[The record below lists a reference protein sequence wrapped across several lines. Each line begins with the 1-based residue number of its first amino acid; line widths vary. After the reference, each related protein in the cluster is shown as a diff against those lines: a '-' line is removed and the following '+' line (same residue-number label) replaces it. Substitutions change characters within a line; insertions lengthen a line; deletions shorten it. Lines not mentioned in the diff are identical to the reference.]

1 MERLYRHNV
10 FIISLIVSVAVSAV
24 IFGSDLE
31 ASLVQLRSASM
42 EVLLLAPLALG
53 LEICLRGM
61 RLQVMTTI
69 WQKQVGFLRAIQI
82 NLAGDFA
89 NAVTPASVGGGPVRG
104 YQLVRSK
111 MTIEEA
117 TATIIGERLTDH
129 LALAVLSVVLLAL
142 SFDSFEG
149 SGRYLAYMGGASLIG
164 CVTCYIYF
172 RGNSKFRQGTT
183 GRYLGTLFGRLI
195 GKDSLPGRYALRFM
209 QFWSRLRQDL
219 RHMVTL
225 GGKRFLLCGLL
236 AILNQSVRTCIPVI
250 LAYGLH
256 LDVPVA
262 ACVLWILAK
271 RYGLDS
277 MPIPGA
283 NGITETAFLWYFGK
297 YTAVSS
303 LAPFLILWR
312 FFSYYA
318 YLILGGAVT
327 VWMVGNRT
335 SGLKSYLTSIGND
348 QNPVAEESA

>member
-1 MERLYRHNV
+1 MERIYRHNI
-10 FIISLIVSVAVSAV
+10 FIISLIVSLALSIL
-24 IFGSDLE
+24 IFGSDVE
-31 ASLVQLRSASM
+31 ASLVQLRSASL

-53 LEICLRGM
+53 IEICLRGI

-69 WQKQVGFLRAIQI
+69 WQKQIGFWRAIQI

-89 NAVTPASVGGGPVRG
+89 NAVTPASIGGGPVRG

-129 LALAVLSVVLLAL
+129 LALVVLSVVLLLL
-142 SFDSFEG
+142 SYDSFEG
-149 SGRYLAYMGGASLIG
+149 AGRYLVYMGGVSLIG
-164 CVTCYIYF
+164 CAACYVYF
-172 RGNSKFRQGTT
+172 RSNSKFRQGTT
-183 GRYLGTLFGRLI
+183 GQYLAALFGKMI
-195 GKDSLPGRYALRFM
+195 GTDSLPGRYAQRFI
-209 QFWSRLRQDL
+209 QFWGRLRHDL

-225 GGKRFLLCGLL
+225 GGKRFLFCGVL

-250 LAYGLH
+250 LAYALH
-256 LDVPVA
+256 LDVPVT

-283 NGITETAFLWYFGK
+283 NGITEAAFLWFFGR
-297 YTAVSS
+297 YTAAS
-303 LAPFLILWR
+303 LLGPFLILWR
-312 FFSYYA
+312 FFSYYV

-327 VWMVGNRT
+327 VWMVGDRAA
-335 SGLKSYLTSIGND
+335 GLKSYLTSIGND
-348 QNPVAEESA
+348 QNPVVEESV